1 MVVITEQIKERV
13 FKMLFML
20 IIFVVATI
28 TVIVAK
34 NIIELVVGGTLI
46 LLNKFNENVQLSEEN
61 LDNWTNLTMVIVAI
75 VSLIIAVI

>member
-1 MVVITEQIKERV
+1 
-13 FKMLFML
+13 MLFML

-61 LDNWTNLTMVIVAI
+61 LDNWTNITMVIVAI

>member
-1 MVVITEQIKERV
+1 
-13 FKMLFML
+13 MLFML

-46 LLNKFNENVQLSEEN
+46 LLNKFNKNIELSEDN
-61 LDNWTNLTMVIVAI
+61 LDNWTYIVMIVMAI
-75 VSLIIAVI
+75 IGLIIAVI